1 MEMVDLELG
10 HVQRTHGTLEG
21 KNVWGYAEALD
32 RFSNTDIKVVHAL
45 HCSHLIQ
52 TLASGDS
59 RYSIHRPV
67 SVVRPRPRVDDVHCY
82 YNYALF

>member
-1 MEMVDLELG
+1 MFKECMEG
-10 HVQRTHGTLEG
+10 A
-21 KNVWGYAEALD
+21 YAEALD
-32 RFSNTDIKVVHAL
+32 RFSTTDTIVVHAL

-82 YNYALF
+82 YNYALFWDTRAQ